1 MRNDRLMKYFRL
13 VIDKGQKVTVHFEI
27 FADYTETLI
36 KCIGD
41 YFLI

>member
-13 VIDKGQKVTVHFEI
+13 DKGQKVTVHFEI
-27 FADYTETLI
+27 FVDYTETLI